1 MAIGYND
8 SLGEYN
14 KTGRRS
20 YTAGVRCG
28 PGFLDVMRNLSG
40 IVLYRKWHG

>member
-1 MAIGYND
+1 MAIGYKD
-8 SLGEYN
+8 TLAEYN
-14 KTGRRS
+14 KTGRRR

-28 PGFLDVMRNLSG
+28 LGSLDVMRNLPG